1 MEVALTYISN
11 GLVVLGVVIAF
22 FGLFCLVTLH
32 AKPSGR
38 NKEQLELLTA
48 EQITQGKKNAKQ
60 AFIYIIATGVM
71 ILLIAY
77 VLRVFVGNTFG
88 V

>member
-11 GLVVLGVVIAF
+11 GLVVLGVIIAF
-22 FGLFCLVTLH
+22 FGVFCMVTLH

-38 NKEQLELLTA
+38 NKEQLELLTS
-48 EQITQGKKNAKQ
+48 EQIAQGKKNAKQ
-60 AFIYIIATGVM
+60 AFMYIIATGIL

-88 V
+88 S

>member
-1 MEVALTYISN
+1 MEVSLTYISN

-22 FGLFCLVTLH
+22 FGLFCLVTLN

-38 NKEQLELLTA
+38 NKAQLEMLTP
-48 EQITQGKKNAKQ
+48 EKITEGKKNARQ
-60 AFIYIIATGVM
+60 AFMYIIAIGVVV
-71 ILLIAY
+71 LLIAY
-77 VLRVFVGNTFG
+77 VLRVFVGKMYG

>member
-38 NKEQLELLTA
+38 NKEQLELLTP

-60 AFIYIIATGVM
+60 AFIYIIATGVL

-77 VLRVFVGNTFG
+77 VLRTFVGNMFG

>member
-22 FGLFCLVTLH
+22 FGIFCFVTLY
-32 AKPSGR
+32 AKPSGK
-38 NKEQLELLTA
+38 NKEQLELLSA
-48 EQITQGKKNAKQ
+48 EQIAQGKKNAKQ
-60 AFIYIIATGVM
+60 AFSYIIATGVL

-88 V
+88 A